1 MLKKIL
7 AVIAVIVLVFVIIVA
22 LQPAEFHVA
31 RTATVTA
38 PAEVVFAQVNELK
51 KWDSWSPWVKLDPAM
66 KQSYEGPASGT
77 GAISRWAGNN
87 QVGEGSMTITE
98 SRPNELIR
106 LNLEF
111 IKPMAGT
118 STAEF
123 SFKPE
128 GSRTTVTWSMSGKNN
143 FIAKAM
149 CLFMNM
155 DKMVGGDF
163 EKGLTSLKAI
173 VEAQPTPAE
182 KDDEQKSKNEAVAK
196 SE

>member
-7 AVIAVIVLVFVIIVA
+7 IVLGVILVVFVVIVT

-31 RTATVTA
+31 RTATITA
-38 PAEVVFAQVNELK
+38 PAAVVFAQVNELK
-51 KWDSWSPWVKLDPAM
+51 KWDAWSPWVKIDPAM
-66 KQSYEGPASGT
+66 KQTYEGPASGK

-106 LNLEF
+106 FNLEF

-118 STAEF
+118 STSEF

-128 GSRTTVTWSMSGKNN
+128 GNQTTVTWSMSGRNN

-155 DKMVGGDF
+155 DKMVGGQF
-163 EKGLTSLKAI
+163 EKGLAQMKSIT
-173 VEAQPTPAE
+173 EAAPRQ
-182 KDDEQKSKNEAVAK
+182 
-196 SE
+196 

>member
-7 AVIAVIVLVFVIIVA
+7 IVIGVIVVVFVIIVA
-22 LQPAEFHVA
+22 LQPAEFHIA
-31 RTATVTA
+31 RTATIAA

-51 KWDSWSPWVKLDPAM
+51 KWDAWSPWIKIDPAM
-66 KQSYEGPASGT
+66 KQTYEGPASGK
-77 GAISRWAGNN
+77 GALSRWAGNN

-106 LNLEF
+106 FDLEF

-118 STAEF
+118 STSEF
-123 SFKPE
+123 TFKPE
-128 GSRTTVTWSMSGKNN
+128 GNRTTVTWSMSGRNN

-155 DKMVGGDF
+155 DKMVGGEF
-163 EKGLTSLKAI
+163 EKGL
-173 VEAQPTPAE
+173 AQM
-182 KDDEQKSKNEAVAK
+182 KSITETAPRQ
-196 SE
+196 

>member
-7 AVIAVIVLVFVIIVA
+7 IVIGVIVVAFVIIVA

-31 RTATVTA
+31 RTATVAA

-51 KWDSWSPWVKLDPAM
+51 KWEAWSPWVKIDPAM
-66 KQSYEGPASGT
+66 KQTYEGPASGI

-98 SRPNELIR
+98 SRPNELLR
-106 LNLEF
+106 FTLEY

-123 SFKPE
+123 SFRPE
-128 GSRTTVTWSMSGKNN
+128 GNQTSITWSMSGRNN

-155 DKMVGGDF
+155 DKMVGGQF
-163 EKGLTSLKAI
+163 EKGLAQLKSI
-173 VEAQPTPAE
+173 TEAAPRQ
-182 KDDEQKSKNEAVAK
+182 
-196 SE
+196 

>member
-7 AVIAVIVLVFVIIVA
+7 AVIPVIVVVFVIIVA
-22 LQPAEFHVA
+22 LQPAEFRVA

-66 KQSYEGPASGT
+66 KQTYEGPASGT

-106 LNLEF
+106 FNLEF

-155 DKMVGGDF
+155 DKMVGGEF
-163 EKGLTSLKAI
+163 EKGLSSLKSIA
-173 VEAQPTPAE
+173 EASH
-182 KDDEQKSKNEAVAK
+182 KK
-196 SE
+196 

>member
-1 MLKKIL
+1 MLKKIIV
-7 AVIAVIVLVFVIIVA
+7 AIAVIVIVFVIIVA

-31 RTATVTA
+31 RTATIAA
-38 PAEVVFAQVNELK
+38 PPAVVFAQVNELK
-51 KWDSWSPWVKLDPAM
+51 KWDAWSPWVKLDPAM
-66 KQSYEGPASGT
+66 KQTYEGPASGT
-77 GAISRWAGNN
+77 GAISRWTGNN

-106 LNLEF
+106 FNLEF

-128 GSRTTVTWSMSGKNN
+128 GNQTTVTWSMSGKNN

-155 DKMVGGDF
+155 DKMVGGQF
-163 EKGLTSLKAI
+163 EKGLAQIKSIT
-173 VEAQPTPAE
+173 EAAPRQ
-182 KDDEQKSKNEAVAK
+182 
-196 SE
+196 

>member
-7 AVIAVIVLVFVIIVA
+7 VVIAVILVVFVIIVA
-22 LQPAEFHVA
+22 FQPADFHVT
-31 RTATVTA
+31 RTANVAA
-38 PAEVVFAQVNELK
+38 PAEVVFAQVNDLK
-51 KWDSWSPWVKLDPAM
+51 KWEPWSPWVKLDPAM
-66 KQSYEGPASGT
+66 KQTYEGPASGT

-106 LNLEF
+106 FNLEF

-128 GSRTTVTWSMSGKNN
+128 GNQTSVTWSMSGKNN

-155 DKMVGGDF
+155 DTMVGGEF
-163 EKGLTSLKAI
+163 EKGLSSLKSI
-173 VEAQPTPAE
+173 VEASH
-182 KDDEQKSKNEAVAK
+182 KK
-196 SE
+196 